1 MRLPSTGTGSVSAGT
16 RHVADVHYTIKRT
29 PDGIKA
35 DIIVIHGQQFM
46 DHYDEVTL
54 HTKEGQAI
62 TCIPESGTQSGVCT
76 FHINDLG

>member
-16 RHVADVHYTIKRT
+16 QHLADVHYTIKRT
-29 PDGIKA
+29 RDGIKA
-35 DIIVIHGQQFM
+35 DIIVIEGQQFLNE
-46 DHYDEVTL
+46 YDQVTL

-62 TCIPESGTQSGVCT
+62 ACTPESGTPGGVCT